1 MFCHAHWLPI
11 YLNQINH
18 KPRLGSKNPLGCR
31 LVRALFA
38 RTCLSAELPAIC
50 LGALDIVEVL
60 FVGEY
65 VAFVKII
72 DSLTETIGTETTINK
87 GRFNLY
93 KDFKEPK
100 KIVRYININDDG
112 SISELFTTRYYANS
126 VKSTLTVACKR
137 VEIEYTEGEFDN

>member
-1 MFCHAHWLPI
+1 MFQVGKKYKHL
-11 YLNQINH
+11 
-18 KPRLGSKNPLGCR
+18 KG
-31 LVRALFA
+31 
-38 RTCLSAELPAIC
+38 
-50 LGALDIVEVL
+50 DIVEVL